1 LAIGEPKVGRS
12 ESRRVGRSENQGLK
26 VGGCLRVVDLFFDLL
41 RGFKIQRFKIQRF
54 KIQRFKIQRF
64 KRLRGL
70 LTYLFSV
77 VRQV

>member
-12 ESRRVGRSENQGLK
+12 ESQGLK

-54 KIQRFKIQRF
+54 K
-64 KRLRGL
+64 RLRGL

>member
-54 KIQRFKIQRF
+54 K
-64 KRLRGL
+64 RLRGL